1 MQKNTKR
8 NFIITCTLFALFG
21 ILTLLV
27 LKVDVQPI
35 GPNEST
41 TGLAT
46 INQFI
51 WNLTGENIIWY
62 HITDWLGFAGIF
74 TALGFAILGLVQ
86 LIKRRSFLK
95 VDPDIYILGAFS
107 LLVIACYCFFEIS
120 IVNYRPIL
128 MNGYLEAS
136 FPSSHA
142 MIICSILGTAMLQF
156 KNRIKNKAVLR
167 IANILSIA
175 VILVTVIG
183 RLLSGVHWFSDIIAG
198 ILLSSALIMLYYSC
212 VSLIKKQ

>member
-8 NFIITCTLFALFG
+8 NFIITCTLFVLFG

-35 GPNEST
+35 GPNNSII
-41 TGLAT
+41 GLAT
-46 INQFI
+46 INQFV

-74 TALGFAILGLVQ
+74 TALGFAILGLIQ

-95 VDPDIYILGAFS
+95 VDPDIYILGAFYI
-107 LLVIACYCFFEIS
+107 LVIVCYCFFEIN
-120 IVNYRPIL
+120 IVNYRPVL

-142 MIICSILGTAMLQF
+142 MVICSILGTAMLQF

-167 IANILSIA
+167 IANILSVA

-198 ILLSSALIMLYYSC
+198 ILLSGALIMLYHSC
-212 VSLIKKQ
+212 VELIKK